1 MSWTSC
7 LTRPV
12 RICFK
17 QALCVAVFLNV
28 SLVQAQPTSELKLY
42 GLLDVGVYHITG
54 LRGGSLTQLA
64 SGIMEGSRWGLTGRE
79 DLGGGFATLFQLESR
94 FETDTGALSNRP
106 STGSQLPDRL
116 SVATLMGL
124 PAALQPVVSRVAASL
139 GAMVGANHIDRNLFD
154 RQAYLGLVTPV
165 GAFLAGR
172 LYTPAYEAHFTF
184 DAMRTESSL
193 ASGQLIAMPVAFS
206 IRANNAL
213 AYRIE
218 HSGFTGMLMYGFG
231 EEPGGS
237 DRRRFLGAVGIYKN
251 DRLAAGAGYNQL
263 TNELGEKS
271 LRSLVAGVRVDV
283 GPGALHLMGMKFDD
297 DHPTGMSTL
306 TSALVT
312 GGLPAAAAGLV
323 QNAFTQALIQD
334 SRVLHIGYRFHT
346 GAHQVT
352 VAFNRKDDRR
362 PANADTDS
370 YGAAYTYALSKRTD
384 ASFVVTHYNNKGLG
398 QAAPG
403 GNGFLGG
410 VTASA
415 GKDSNNVTL
424 SLRHRF

>member
-7 LTRPV
+7 HTRPA

-17 QALCVAVFLNV
+17 QALCVAVVLNV
-28 SLVQAQPTSELKLY
+28 SLAQAQTTSELKLY
-42 GLLDVGVYHITG
+42 GLLDAGVHHVSG
-54 LRGGSLTQLA
+54 VRGGSLTQLA

-79 DLGGGFATLFQLESR
+79 DLGGGFATLFRLESR
-94 FETDTGALSNRP
+94 FETDTGALWNRP
-106 STGSQLPDRL
+106 PTGSQLPDRL

-124 PAALQPVVSRVAASL
+124 PAALQPAVSRVAALL
-139 GAMVGANHIDRNLFD
+139 GELVGANHIDRNLFD
-154 RQAYLGLVTPV
+154 RQAYIGLATPV

-172 LYTPAYEAHFTF
+172 LYTPAYEANFTF

-193 ASGQLIAMPVAFS
+193 ASGQLVAVPVAFN
-206 IRANNAL
+206 IRVNNAL

-218 HSGFTGMLMYGFG
+218 QSGFTGTLMYGFG
-231 EEPGGS
+231 EEHGGS
-237 DRRRFLGAVGIYKN
+237 DRSRFLGAVGIYKN
-251 DRLAAGAGYNQL
+251 DRLAAGAGYNQRI
-263 TNELGEKS
+263 NELGEKS
-271 LRSLVAGVRVDV
+271 LRSIVAGVRLDV
-283 GPGALHLMGMKFDD
+283 GPGVLHLMGMKFDD
-297 DHPTGMSTL
+297 DHPTGLSTL
-306 TSALVT
+306 ASTLVT
-312 GGLPAAAAGLV
+312 SGLPAAAAGVV

-334 SRVLHIGYRFHT
+334 SRVLHIGYRFNT
-346 GAHQVT
+346 GAHQIT

-370 YGAAYTYALSKRTD
+370 YGVAYTYALSKRTD

-410 VTASA
+410 VAASA
-415 GKDSNNVTL
+415 GKDSHNVTL

>member
-1 MSWTSC
+1 MSWISC
-7 LTRPV
+7 ATRPV
-12 RICFK
+12 FICFK
-17 QALCVAVFLNV
+17 QALCVAVLLNV
-28 SLVQAQPTSELKLY
+28 SQVQAQTTSTLKLY
-42 GLLDVGVYHITG
+42 GLLDVGVHHVTG

-79 DLGGGFATLFQLESR
+79 DLGGGFATLFLLESR
-94 FETDTGALSNRP
+94 FETDTGALFNRP

-139 GAMVGANHIDRNLFD
+139 GDMVGANHIERNLFD
-154 RQAYLGLVTPV
+154 RQAHVGLVTPV
-165 GAFLAGR
+165 GAILAGR

-184 DAMRTESSL
+184 DATRTESSL
-193 ASGQLIAMPVAFS
+193 ASGQLVAVPVAIN
-206 IRANNAL
+206 IRSSNAL

-231 EEPGGS
+231 EEVGGS
-237 DRRRFLGAVGIYKN
+237 DRRRVLGAVGIYKSE
-251 DRLAAGAGYNQL
+251 RFAAGAGYNQR
-263 TNELGEKS
+263 TNELGENS
-271 LRSLVAGVRVDV
+271 LRSLVAGVRVGV
-283 GPGALHLMGMKFDD
+283 GPGTLYLMGMKFDD
-297 DHPTGMSTL
+297 DHPTDLSTL
-306 TSALVT
+306 ASTLVT
-312 GGLPAAAAGLV
+312 SGLSAAAAGLV
-323 QNAFTQALIQD
+323 QNAFTQALRQEL
-334 SRVLHIGYRFHT
+334 RVLHVGYRFST
-346 GAHQVT
+346 GPHQFT

-362 PANADTDS
+362 PANADTNS

-384 ASFVVTHYNNKGLG
+384 ANFVVTRFNNKGLG

-403 GNGFLGG
+403 GNGFPGS

-415 GKDSNNVTL
+415 GKDSNNVSL